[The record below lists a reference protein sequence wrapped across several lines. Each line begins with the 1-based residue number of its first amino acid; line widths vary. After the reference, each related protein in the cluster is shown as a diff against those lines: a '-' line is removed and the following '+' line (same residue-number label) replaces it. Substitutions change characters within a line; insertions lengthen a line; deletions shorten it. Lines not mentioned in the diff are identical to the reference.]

1 MKIQQFIKKL
11 NNTELGKG
19 NTHEYYVLVPSNL
32 DIEVIFDERNRN
44 PLFFDKV
51 SNKIRQNLAQ
61 LTVGRESRIKGLG
74 PYYRENDLCAG
85 DEIVFE
91 RRDFE
96 GRTEFYVDLN
106 IKQNIITFQKNSKG
120 FEVLNL
126 DRLIS
131 TIKDNKYYTK
141 AYYNNKLCDVLIEF
155 KEAFKK
161 RADSPVTT
169 DFYDIIVDNNSILSE
184 FKGNEYLELEE
195 MPNQTNLKKV
205 VVWQNYEFQLQE

>member
-32 DIEVIFDERNRN
+32 DIEVIFDEQNRN

-51 SNKIRQNLAQ
+51 SNKNRQNLAQ

-91 RRDFE
+91 RRDYE
-96 GRTEFYVDLN
+96 GKTEFYVDLN

-131 TIKDNKYYTK
+131 KIKDNKYYIK

-161 RADSPVTT
+161 RADSPDTT
-169 DFYDIIVDNNSILSE
+169 DFYDIIVDSNSILSE

-195 MPNQTNLKKV
+195 NSNFNMLKKV
-205 VVWQNYEFQLQE
+205 VVWQKYEFQL

>member
-32 DIEVIFDERNRN
+32 DIEVIFDEQNRN

-51 SNKIRQNLAQ
+51 SNKNRQNLAQ

-91 RRDFE
+91 RRDYE

-106 IKQNIITFQKNSKG
+106 VKQNIITFQKNSKG

-126 DRLIS
+126 DRLTS
-131 TIKDNKYYTK
+131 KIKDNKYYIK
-141 AYYNNKLCDVLIEF
+141 AYYKNKLCDVLIEF

-169 DFYDIIVDNNSILSE
+169 DFYDIIVDSNSILSE